1 MLNLIKKF
9 LCILPKSFKSVT
21 IPLFL
26 YSDILELLEA
36 YLINLYDSQ
45 EILREHLK
53 ITPQGTTDF
62 TTLID
67 TISIIQVKIDVTKAT
82 IKSLKSH
89 NRHAN

>member
-1 MLNLIKKF
+1 MYLTKF
-9 LCILPKSFKSVT
+9 LCILPKSFKFVT

-26 YSDILELLEA
+26 YSDVLELLDSH
-36 YLINLYDSQ
+36 LLNLSIHQ
-45 EILREHLK
+45 TQLRKSLK

-67 TISIIQVKIDVTKAT
+67 TISTIQVEIDVTKAT

-89 NRHAN
+89 NHHAN